1 MKTINTNSSANGN
14 INFFE
19 VLNAVANSR
28 MVQQVGRLSNA
39 NVGDSA
45 STDNE
50 KKFKKKKNDN
60 NMKKTR
66 IHQASKRM
74 TNKRMTNKGRK
85 VGRTSFITVT
95 LTYNED
101 NGRIYDSVI
110 INPAFAPQSIDELGM
125 YRLDPT
131 LCTKFVVD
139 KKLKRT
145 IKEYSQS
152 GCTDLF
158 GQSILD
164 GFKRAE
170 NKVSSILS
178 YFLSHCITGSDD
190 SIFMTDAVK
199 TTYDI
204 AKTFKDIHIIKK
216 DYRRV
221 A

>member
-1 MKTINTNSSANGN
+1 MKTIKTNSSANGN

-50 KKFKKKKNDN
+50 KKFINLKNDN

-74 TNKRMTNKGRK
+74 TNKSRK

-131 LCTKFVVD
+131 LCTKFVFD

-152 GCTDLF
+152 GCTDYF

-170 NKVSSILS
+170 NKVCSILS
-178 YFLSHCITGSDD
+178 YFVSHCNTGSDE
-190 SIFMTDAVK
+190 SIIMTDAVK